1 MAEVVKMPKMSDT
14 MTEGVLAKWH
24 KKVGDKV
31 KAGDVLAE
39 VETDKA
45 TMDFESYQEG
55 TLLFIGVPEGQAV
68 PVDAVIAVLGNEGE
82 DYKTA
87 LGESG
92 PDASENHAPAAPP
105 AEEHKEEA
113 KPAEAPAAEAAPA
126 PEAPKAEAA
135 PAPEAPKAEAAPVDT
150 SNIQATVIRKPA
162 LRDPMKE
169 GVINKWNFKVGDK
182 VKSDDSLADVET
194 DKATMEVV
202 GYEEGTLLYIGP
214 KEGEAAPV
222 HGIIAIVGKE
232 GTDISPLLKQE
243 GVAAAEAPAAE
254 APKTEEKPAEA
265 APAEEAA
272 PAAEAAV
279 EEAAPVAE
287 AAAETEAATEEGGRV
302 KASPLARR
310 IAKEKGIDLNSLK
323 GSADGGR
330 IVKKDLE
337 GASASAQPVA
347 ASAAPAPKPAPAAP
361 APAPTPKV
369 PEPVAEKAPEAPKP
383 APAPAAAP
391 APAPKTPEPAKPAAP
406 APAAVAP
413 TQYGGVDKYTEKP
426 VSQMRKV
433 IAKRLSE
440 SLFTAPHF
448 YVTMSID
455 MDQAIATRTKVNES
469 STVKISF
476 NDFVVK
482 ACAIALKQHPNINSS
497 WLGEKIRYNE
507 SINIGIAVAVD
518 EGLLVPVVRNADEK
532 SLGALSTQVKDFAAR
547 AKAKKLQPSDWEGS
561 TFTISNLGMFG
572 VEEFT
577 AIINPP
583 DACILAVGGIQQVPV
598 VKNGA
603 VVPGNVMKVT
613 LSCDHRVVDGA
624 TGAAFLQTV
633 KGLLEDPIRLMV

>member
-1 MAEVVKMPKMSDT
+1 MSDT

-24 KKVGDKV
+24 KKVGDKI

-87 LGESG
+87 LDAAG
-92 PDASENHAPAAPP
+92 PDASESATPPPAPQ
-105 AEEHKEEA
+105 AEEHKEEE
-113 KPAEAPAAEAAPA
+113 KPAEAAPAEEAAPAAEATPQ
-126 PEAPKAEAA
+126 PEAA
-135 PAPEAPKAEAAPVDT
+135 PAPAEAPKAEAAPVDLA
-150 SNIQATVIRKPA
+150 SIPATVIRMPA
-162 LRDPMKE
+162 LSDTMTE

-182 VKSDDSLADVET
+182 IKSDDSLADVET

-202 GYEEGTLLYIGP
+202 GYEDGTLLYIGP

-222 HGIIAIVGKE
+222 HGIIAIIGKE
-232 GTDISPLLKQE
+232 GTDITPLLKQE
-243 GVAAAEAPAAE
+243 GIAAASPTTEQAPAPE
-254 APKTEEKPAEA
+254 SKSEEPAIA
-265 APAEEAA
+265 VPTEEAA
-272 PAAEAAV
+272 PAAEAAPAN
-279 EEAAPVAE
+279 EAPV
-287 AAAETEAATEEGGRV
+287 ETSEETATEGGRV

-323 GSADGGR
+323 GSAEGGR

-337 GASASAQPVA
+337 GTAPSAQPVA
-347 ASAAPAPKPAPAAP
+347 ASAAPQPVAAPTPVAAP
-361 APAPTPKV
+361 APAPESPKA
-369 PEPVAEKAPEAPKP
+369 PAPVAAKAPEAPKP
-383 APAPAAAP
+383 APSPAPTPAPAAKA
-391 APAPKTPEPAKPAAP
+391 PEPAKP

-413 TQYGGVDKYTEKP
+413 TQYSGVDKYTEKP

-433 IAKRLSE
+433 IAKRLAE

-469 STVKISF
+469 SSIKISF

-497 WLGEKIRYNE
+497 WLGDKIRYNE
-507 SINIGIAVAVD
+507 SVNIGIAVAVD

-532 SLGALSTQVKDFAAR
+532 SLGALSAQVKDFAAR

-603 VVPGNVMKVT
+603 IVPGNVMKVT

-624 TGAAFLQTV
+624 TGAAFLQAV
-633 KGLLEDPIRLMV
+633 KALLEDPIRLMV

>member
-24 KKVGDKV
+24 KKVGDKI

-55 TLLFIGVPEGQAV
+55 TLLFIGVPEGQSV
-68 PVDAVIAVLGNEGE
+68 PVDAVIAVIGSEGE

-87 LGESG
+87 LG
-92 PDASENHAPAAPP
+92 DVTD
-105 AEEHKEEA
+105 
-113 KPAEAPAAEAAPA
+113 AAEPAPA
-126 PEAPKAEAA
+126 PEAPQPAAEEDKPEVEEHKEEEK
-135 PAPEAPKAEAAPVDT
+135 PAEAPKAETAPVEKIDI
-150 SNIQATVIRKPA
+150 SSIPATVIRMPA
-162 LRDPMKE
+162 LSDTMTE

-232 GTDISPLLKQE
+232 GTDITPLLNE
-243 GVAAAEAPAAE
+243 AGAATANAPAAE
-254 APKTEEKPAEA
+254 EPAK
-265 APAEEAA
+265 AEEAA
-272 PAAEAAV
+272 APV
-279 EEAAPVAE
+279 EEAA
-287 AAAETEAATEEGGRV
+287 TEGGRV

-310 IAKEKGIDLNSLK
+310 IAKEKGINLSELK

-330 IVKKDLE
+330 IVKKDIE
-337 GASASAQPVA
+337 SFTPGAQTA
-347 ASAAPAPKPAPAAP
+347 APIPAKAPAPVAEAPKAAP
-361 APAPTPKV
+361 APAAT
-369 PEPVAEKAPEAPKP
+369 KAPEAPKTAPVP
-383 APAPAAAP
+383 ATAPAATAP
-391 APAPKTPEPAKPAAP
+391 
-406 APAAVAP
+406 V
-413 TQYGGVDKYTEKP
+413 QYTGVEKYTEKP

-455 MDQAIATRTKVNES
+455 MDQAIAARVKVNETS
-469 STVKISF
+469 SVKISF

-482 ACAIALKQHPNINSS
+482 ACAIALKQNPNINSS
-497 WLGEKIRYNE
+497 WLGDKIRYNE

-518 EGLLVPVVRNADEK
+518 EGLLVPVLRNADEK
-532 SLGALSTQVKDFAAR
+532 SLGAISAQVKDFAGR

-603 VVPGNVMKVT
+603 IVPGNVMKVT

-624 TGAAFLQTV
+624 TGAAFLQSV
-633 KGLLEDPIRLMV
+633 KALLEDPIRLMV